1 MSKAKQKHKTI
12 SSFRKFDD
20 KTFIRL
26 CNKYID
32 ANYPFYEIIEKSSK
46 KLPINAFNNF
56 ENILFKLLPSA
67 SLNDSIK
74 QIEND
79 LKIITKSYGDYK
91 DIIYFT
97 QSASLARPLPKRKIV
112 NSINSSINFDVISL
126 ADILIELNKIGE
138 IQKFESLPSG
148 YLKSISEPQLDFDL
162 KLPNLVEEIFHF
174 IYLQSDNNNYQLSD
188 DFDFEKLTRKIN
200 HNFAEIAAPEVQQL
214 YDMHWHDVLAVE
226 KFIEDKINFNP
237 KMILVMYSKVTT
249 EFMMY
254 AKKSKATAAVEDPQI
269 LLDIRNSII
278 PPEHSRSI
286 YHASAALAIVL
297 YFFERCDFGAR
308 YKEEQLSLIQKH
320 IHNTNS

>member
-1 MSKAKQKHKTI
+1 MSKSKQKQKTV

-20 KTFIRL
+20 KTFINL

-32 ANYPFYEIIEKSSK
+32 ANYPFYEVIDRPSK
-46 KLPINAFNNF
+46 KLPINAFNHY
-56 ENILFKLLPSA
+56 ENTLFKLLPSA
-67 SLNDSIK
+67 SLHDTIK

-79 LKIITKSYGDYK
+79 LKIINKCKDDYK
-91 DIIYFT
+91 DVIYFT
-97 QSASLARPLPKRKIV
+97 QSSTLARPLPKRKII
-112 NSINSSINFDVISL
+112 NSIKSSINFDLISL

-148 YLKSISEPQLDFDL
+148 YLKNISEPQLDLDL

-174 IYLQSDNNNYQLSD
+174 IYLQSDINNYPLSE

-200 HNFAEIAAPEVQQL
+200 HNFAVIAAPEVQQL
-214 YDMHWHDVLAVE
+214 YDMHWHDILAVE
-226 KFIEDKINFNP
+226 KFIEDKINFNA

-249 EFMMY
+249 EFMLR

-269 LLDIRNSII
+269 LLDMRNSII

-286 YHASAALAIVL
+286 YHASAAFAIVL

-308 YKEEQLSLIQKH
+308 YKDEQLSLIQKH
-320 IHNTNS
+320 LLRSNS